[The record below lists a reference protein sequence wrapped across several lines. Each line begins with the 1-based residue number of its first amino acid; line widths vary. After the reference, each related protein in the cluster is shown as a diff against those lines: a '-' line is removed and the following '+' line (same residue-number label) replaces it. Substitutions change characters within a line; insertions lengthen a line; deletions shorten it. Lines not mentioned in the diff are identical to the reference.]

1 MRGGQFLIG
10 VDLGGTKTIVAL
22 IDEAS
27 HIIGEAKR
35 PTPLNSSRA
44 VVETVKELIDDLLLS
59 NHLTPSDLMGIGLG
73 IAGMINFKEGMVVFS
88 PNLPLRDVPFRNLI
102 QEYYKVPTFLDN
114 DANTATLGEK
124 YYGAG
129 RHVSNM
135 VCITLGTGIGGG
147 IIVDNKLYRGTTGSA
162 AEIGHMVID
171 INGPECT
178 CGSFGCFEALASGRV
193 ISKMASQAIEEIE
206 EGESPA
212 ILRLADEKIENIR
225 GETVARAA
233 QEGDLLAKEIFGN
246 IGRVIGIGLVNVVNI
261 FNPELVV
268 LAGGI
273 AQAGELILSPA
284 REVVLKQAL
293 IPNSQVVEIVLTE
306 LKDKASVIGAAA
318 LAFHEINL

>member
-1 MRGGQFLIG
+1 MRGGRFLIG

-22 IDEAS
+22 IDESA
-27 HIIGEAKR
+27 HLIGEAKK

-44 VVETVKELIDDLLLS
+44 VVETVKELIDELLLG
-59 NHLTPSDLMGIGLG
+59 NHLTPSNLVGIGLG
-73 IAGMINFKEGMVVFS
+73 IAGMINFKEGTVVFS
-88 PNLPLRDVPFRNLI
+88 PNLPLRNVAFRNLI

-129 RHVSNM
+129 RGVSNM
-135 VCITLGTGIGGG
+135 VGITLGTGIGGG

-193 ISKMASQAIEEIE
+193 ISKMASQAIEE
-206 EGESPA
+206 GENSA
-212 ILRLADEKIENIR
+212 IFRLADEKIENIT

-233 QEGDLLAKEIFGN
+233 QEGDLLAKEIFAN

-273 AQAGELILSPA
+273 AQAGELILLPA

-293 IPNSQVVEIVLTE
+293 IPNSQIVEIVLTE
-306 LKDKASVIGAAA
+306 LKDKAGVMGAAA
-318 LAFHEINL
+318 LAFHEISL